1 MGVVDH
7 VRSSHG
13 GVVENSSHPEGVV
26 DLSVC
31 VVQYSNSLD
40 GDDRPSQAG
49 DGVLRCRSSRL
60 HRSDVESVWKMSPH
74 PEDWKSAVKAGPHV
88 HLSVVDETGVRHA
101 SQFGVQLWLMPIQ

>member
-13 GVVENSSHPEGVV
+13 SVVENSSRPEGVV

-31 VVQYSNSLD
+31 VVQYSNSLN
-40 GDDRPSQAG
+40 DDDCPSQAG
-49 DGVLRCRSSRL
+49 DGVLRCRSPQL

-74 PEDWKSAVKAGPHV
+74 PEDWKSAAIAGPHV
-88 HLSVVDETGVRHA
+88 
-101 SQFGVQLWLMPIQ
+101 IY